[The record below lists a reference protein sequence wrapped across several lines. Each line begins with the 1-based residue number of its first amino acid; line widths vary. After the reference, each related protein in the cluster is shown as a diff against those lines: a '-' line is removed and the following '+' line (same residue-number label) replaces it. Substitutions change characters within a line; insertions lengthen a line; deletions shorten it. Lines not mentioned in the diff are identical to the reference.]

1 MLDGF
6 TFFMI
11 CLSGCVVLTPIVGF
25 FVSTFTRQRVDK
37 LETKISQLEATVRSL
52 EQGQTDQPKSTEAA
66 LGQAEH
72 AEKTGDLVE
81 AVKKVAKPL
90 AKKPSSK
97 MSLPPIIKPV
107 EDKPKPVTL
116 GQAHQPKPAQ
126 HSPSEKVVTL
136 DKPEATVAS
145 VASQPEVPSESIEMK
160 LGTYWFV
167 RIGVVLLLT
176 GLGFLAY
183 FKKQFFVDLAPEAKV
198 ASFYTLSFLLGGL
211 GVWLQRKKET
221 LKNYGQVLV
230 AGGCAGVYFT
240 TYAAHIFEPVKVIH
254 SATMALSLLFVW
266 GGFMVWFADRVKS
279 QTIALFATGASFY
292 ATYVPLIHAETMSSW
307 VILFS
312 NMILAVASVV
322 FMLRNRWLKM
332 PVLSMVGAYTGFTLW
347 RLRVDEPMVSVALF
361 FGLSLWAVYT
371 AAVFLSRD
379 DSFTDQVRSV
389 FLTANNAAM
398 FVLLSRDVLALEE
411 PRFWVLALSVGA
423 ALLICAAGATR
434 VFGRQSLASRSY
446 LTQGLVLVTLGLMT
460 FDMVDSYRAP
470 IIAAESVVLLCMAVR
485 RENFILQVASIVAAT
500 IAFIFAVGY
509 TTAGSADYF
518 VAGVS
523 TSVFLLFN
531 AWLFS
536 RRVDHQLSD
545 LFRLRVGC
553 MTCLALAAGLLAA
566 VTRLNDSEVSEVL
579 DWSSVLFLSVA
590 AVLTISL
597 YVLRIR
603 EFALLGQA
611 VGLLGIFTG
620 VTVAEE
626 ASVANPQLVVLLGLA
641 LGQAHWWRWQ
651 FGRFTD
657 CCANTA
663 LAKRLA
669 SGFEALHSL
678 GFVLLLLVWLLLGV
692 ELSEKWIWMGALFS
706 FGLAA
711 YAVITRA
718 RFLGLGSQVFVVLA
732 ALCLVKLCIDGDQE
746 HAVLALVPI
755 AAMLLLNGF
764 IPIALERLGNV
775 PEGVLSAVDSVRLSY
790 RILAA
795 VLGAIW
801 ISNYVPNDWLVL
813 VYVAVGFGLVVVPLV
828 IAGEEWKWQALA
840 FCVLGYISLANQ
852 LISDQAFWQSLVAV
866 LALFVVQ
873 QMCRWLNEGLG
884 VGEEVHPWM
893 IVTAGGL
900 LFLWLTIKVGSEI
913 AGAGALTISWAIL
926 AVVYFGA
933 GLGLRER
940 WYRLL
945 GLGTLAIAL
954 VSLFPIIW
962 QLSTEMKI
970 ASFFVMGTVFIGL
983 GFVYNRFREKI
994 RELL

>member
-37 LETKISQLEATVRSL
+37 LETKISQLEATIRSL
-52 EQGQTDQPKSTEAA
+52 EQSQAEQPKSTEAA
-66 LGQAEH
+66 LGQAKP
-72 AEKTGDLVE
+72 AEKKGDLVE

-116 GQAHQPKPAQ
+116 GQSHQLKQAQ
-126 HSPSEKVVTL
+126 QSPPEKVATL

-211 GVWLQRKKET
+211 GIWLQRKKEA

-254 SATMALSLLFVW
+254 SPTMALSLLFVW
-266 GGFMVWFADRVKS
+266 GCFMVWFADRVKS

-292 ATYVPLIHAETMSSW
+292 ATYVPLIHAEIMSSW

-312 NMILAVASVV
+312 NLILAVASVV

-332 PVLSMVGAYTGFTLW
+332 PVLSMVGAYAGFTLW

-411 PRFWVLALSVGA
+411 PRFWVLALSIGA
-423 ALLICAAGATR
+423 ALLICSAAAAR

-485 RENFILQVASIVAAT
+485 RENFMLQVASIVAST

-509 TTAGSADYF
+509 TTAGSVDYF

-523 TSVFLLFN
+523 TAVFLLFN
-531 AWLFS
+531 ACLFS

-553 MTCLALAAGLLAA
+553 MTGLALAAGLLAA
-566 VTRLNDSEVSEVL
+566 VTRLNDSELLE
-579 DWSSVLFLSVA
+579 WSSVLFMSVA
-590 AVLTISL
+590 TVLTILL

-626 ASVANPQLVVLLGLA
+626 ASVVKTQLVVLLGLA

-657 CCANTA
+657 CCANTP

-678 GFVLLLLVWLLLGV
+678 GFVLLLLVWLFLGV
-692 ELSEKWIWMGALFS
+692 ELSEKWIWVGALLS

-711 YAVITRA
+711 YAAITRA
-718 RFLGLGSQVFVVLA
+718 RFLGLGSQVFVLVA
-732 ALCLVKLCIDGDQE
+732 ALCLVKLCIDGDRDY
-746 HAVLALVPI
+746 AALALVPI

-775 PEGVLSAVDSVRLSY
+775 PEGVLGAVDSVRLGY

-795 VLGAIW
+795 VLGAVW
-801 ISNYVPNDWLVL
+801 ISNYVPNEWQVL
-813 VYVAVGFGLVVVPLV
+813 VYMAVGFGLFIVPLV
-828 IAGEEWKWQALA
+828 KAGGEWKWQALA
-840 FCVLGYISLANQ
+840 YGALGYMFLANQ
-852 LISDQAFWQSLVAV
+852 FLSDQAFWQSLVAV

-873 QMCRWLNEGLG
+873 QMCRRQEGGFG

-893 IVTAGGL
+893 IITAGGL
-900 LFLWLTIKVGSEI
+900 LFFWLTIKVGSELD
-913 AGAGALTISWAIL
+913 GAGALTISWAIL

-940 WYRLL
+940 CYRLL
-945 GLGTLAIAL
+945 GLCTLAIAL

-970 ASFFVMGTVFIGL
+970 ASFFVMGTIFLGL